1 MPDWTKSMQQSY
13 EYYTVEPTTLADV
26 KRLDNVKKA
35 NFTRELDS
43 ETLGSA
49 TIDVTNS
56 VGESYIR
63 CYLKTIQNGVT
74 EKFPLGFIADPVFD
88 I

>member
-35 NFTRELDS
+35 KLTRGSDS

-63 CYLKTIQNGVT
+63 C
-74 EKFPLGFIADPVFD
+74 
-88 I
+88 

>member
-35 NFTRELDS
+35 KFTRELDS

-49 TIDVTNS
+49 IKPSLTGTF
-56 VGESYIR
+56 
-63 CYLKTIQNGVT
+63 Q
-74 EKFPLGFIADPVFD
+74 
-88 I
+88 

>member
-13 EYYTVEPTTLADV
+13 EYYTVEPTTLADI
-26 KRLDNVKKA
+26 KRLDNVKRAK
-35 NFTRELDS
+35 FTRELDA

-56 VGESYIR
+56 VGEIGR
-63 CYLKTIQNGVT
+63 AHV
-74 EKFPLGFIADPVFD
+74 
-88 I
+88 